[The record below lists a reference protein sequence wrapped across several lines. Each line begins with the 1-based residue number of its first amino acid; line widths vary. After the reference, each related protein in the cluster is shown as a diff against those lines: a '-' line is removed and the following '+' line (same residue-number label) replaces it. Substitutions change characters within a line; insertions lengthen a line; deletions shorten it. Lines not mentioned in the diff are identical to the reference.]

1 MLKVLVP
8 IDGSATSNQAV
19 KHIITMQPKHE
30 AMEVHLLNVQHPL
43 SRDMSRFFDG
53 GNISAYHHEQSER
66 ALQEAVTALK
76 GADIPTW
83 EHSEVGDSAESI
95 VEYAKN
101 LQCDVIIMGSD
112 RKNAFTRLLESSVTN
127 RVLELSP
134 VPVEVVP
141 GAKES
146 TLEKV
151 GLPTGVGL
159 GLGLT
164 IWYLASE

>member
-19 KHIITMQPKHE
+19 KHIISMQPNHE
-30 AMEVHLLNVQHPL
+30 SMEVHLLNVQHPL
-43 SRDMSRFFDG
+43 SRDMSRFFSSGDLA
-53 GNISAYHHEQSER
+53 AYHHEQSEK
-66 ALQEAVTALK
+66 ALEGALSQLK
-76 GADIPTW
+76 AANIPVW
-83 EHSEVGDSAESI
+83 EHSDVGDSAESI

-101 LQCDVIIMGSD
+101 LKCDAIIMGSG

-127 RVLELSP
+127 RVMELSP

-141 GAKES
+141 GEQES
-146 TLEKV
+146 TMEKV
-151 GLPTGVGL
+151 GLPAGAGL